1 MKIALVTAFPP
12 SRQALDEYGFQK
24 ADDPRQ
30 KAGIELSILGDELS
44 EPVPELAGFTVVRC
58 WSFNRLGNALSLIK
72 TIRRIKPD
80 VVWFNLG
87 FASFGG
93 KPLPA
98 FFGLTTPALTRLCSC
113 YTHVT
118 LHQLFETVNLADA
131 GIKSPLLYGLAGQV
145 ATHLLLSAN
154 SLSVLLPAYHRTL
167 RRKYRRGAF
176 NVRHHGIFASRPE
189 PPNFDLRGNP
199 VHRVLAFGKWGTYK
213 RLELLVTA
221 FESIQSQL
229 PQTELIIAGGDHPK
243 TPGYVRGV
251 AESTKHNPR
260 IRFLGYVP
268 EESLSNLFR
277 TASLTVLP
285 YTSSAGSSGV
295 AHLACQYGLPILAP
309 DIEDFVE
316 LAQQEFISMEF
327 FAPHDVDSLAQKL
340 SSLIGSPERLTVMA
354 QQNFSAALQMS
365 MPQIIRQY
373 IHSFD
378 MQQRVK
384 MLKTFSRLR
393 RFRRWTPARRLTVRR
408 LERRLLTWDRPA
420 QDEIASN
427 PGSTKPESSGF
438 TR

>member
-12 SRQALDEYGFQK
+12 SRQALNEYGFHI
-24 ADDPRQ
+24 ADELRQ
-30 KAGIELSILGDELS
+30 QAGIELSILGDELS
-44 EPVPELAGFTVVRC
+44 EPMPELPGFTVTRC
-58 WSFNRLGNALSLIK
+58 WSFNRLGNLFSLIRA
-72 TIRRIKPD
+72 IRQLRPD

-98 FFGLTTPALTRLCSC
+98 FLGLTTPALTRLCSC

-131 GIKSPLLYGLAGQV
+131 GVKSPLLYSLAGQV

-167 RRKYRRGAF
+167 RLKYRRGAV
-176 NVRHHGIFASRPE
+176 NIRHHGIFASRPE
-189 PPNFDLRGNP
+189 PPNFALRGNP

-213 RLELLVTA
+213 RLELLVAA
-221 FESIQSQL
+221 FESIQAQL
-229 PQTELIIAGGDHPK
+229 PQTELIIAGADHPK
-243 TPGYVRGV
+243 TPGYVQRV

-268 EESLSNLFR
+268 EESLAKLFR

-327 FAPHDVDSLAQKL
+327 FSPNDVESLAHKL
-340 SSLIGSPERLTVMA
+340 SSLIGSPEHLVVMA

-393 RFRRWTPARRLTVRR
+393 RFRRWTPARSWTVRR
-408 LERRLLTWDRPA
+408 LERRLLTWDRPIENDA
-420 QDEIASN
+420 TSN
-427 PGSTKPESSGF
+427 PGGAELNS
-438 TR
+438 R

>member
-1 MKIALVTAFPP
+1 MKIVLVTAFPP
-12 SRQALDEYGFQK
+12 SRQALNEYGFHI
-24 ADDPRQ
+24 ADELRQ
-30 KAGIELSILGDELS
+30 QAGIELIILGDDLS
-44 EPVPELAGFTVVRC
+44 EPMPELPGFTVIRC
-58 WSFNRLGNALSLIK
+58 WAFNRLGNALSLIRA
-72 TIRRIKPD
+72 IRRLKPD

-98 FFGLTTPALTRLCSC
+98 FFGLTAPALTRLCSC

-131 GIKSPLLYGLAGQV
+131 GVKSPLLYSIAGNV

-167 RRKYRRGAF
+167 RRKYRRGAV

-189 PPNFDLRGNP
+189 PPNFALRGNP

-213 RLELLVTA
+213 RLEVLVNA
-221 FESIQSQL
+221 FEAIQSQL
-229 PQTELIIAGGDHPK
+229 PQTELVIAGGDHPK
-243 TPGYVRGV
+243 TPGYVRGI
-251 AESTKHNPR
+251 AESMKHNPR

-309 DIEDFVE
+309 DIDDFVE
-316 LAQQEFISMEF
+316 LAQQEFVSMEF
-327 FAPHDVDSLAQKL
+327 FTANDVDSLAQKL
-340 SSLIGSPERLTVMA
+340 LMLIGSPDRLAVMA

-384 MLKTFSRLR
+384 MLKSFSRLR
-393 RFRRWTPARRLTVRR
+393 RFRRWTPARSWAIRR
-408 LERRLLTWDRPA
+408 LERRLLTWNRPA
-420 QDEIASN
+420 EEKVASE
-427 PGSTKPESSGF
+427 PGSPN
-438 TR
+438 

>member
-12 SRQALDEYGFQK
+12 SRQALNEYGFHI
-24 ADDPRQ
+24 ADELRQ
-30 KAGIELSILGDELS
+30 QAGLELTILGDHLS
-44 EPVPELAGFTVVRC
+44 EPMPELPGFSVIRC
-58 WSFNRLGNALSLIK
+58 WGFNRMENAISLFR
-72 TIRRIKPD
+72 TVQRIKPD

-98 FFGLTTPALTRLCSC
+98 FFGLTTPALTRLSSC

-131 GIKSPLLYGLAGQV
+131 GVRSPALYSAAGRV

-154 SLSVLLPAYHRTL
+154 SLSVLLPAYHKTL
-167 RRKYRRGAF
+167 RKKYRRGAV

-189 PPNFDLRGNP
+189 PPNFALRGNP

-213 RLELLVTA
+213 RLELLVAA
-221 FESIQSQL
+221 FESIQPEL
-229 PQTELIIAGGDHPK
+229 PPTELVIAGGDHPK
-243 TPGYVRGV
+243 MPAYVQGV
-251 AESTKHNPR
+251 AEQVKHNPL
-260 IRFLGYVP
+260 IKFLGYVP
-268 EESLSNLFR
+268 EDALPDLFR

-316 LAQQEFISMEF
+316 LAEQELVSMEF
-327 FAPHDVDSLAQKL
+327 FAAHDVGSLAEKL
-340 SSLIGSPERLTVMA
+340 LALLLSPERLELMA
-354 QQNFSAALQMS
+354 QRNFSAALQMT

-384 MLKTFSRLR
+384 MLKAFSWLR
-393 RFRRWTPARRLTVRR
+393 RSRRWMPTRSWAARR
-408 LERRLLTWDRPA
+408 LERKLLSWDRFYR
-420 QDEIASN
+420 DDTN
-427 PGSTKPESSGF
+427 V
-438 TR
+438 